1 MAAPTARA
9 AVLDQPLGTFSI
21 QEFRVPDPA
30 PGTVLLR
37 MELSGCCATD
47 AHTYLG
53 QWKSAAF
60 PVLLGHENVGIVEAV
75 GAGGQRDYRGHQ
87 LQPGDRVFARWG
99 WCGQCFECRTL
110 QQPRRCRNRTVSYG
124 GMRVDSATPFS
135 GGFAEYLYLSAPT
148 TTFMLKLDVPA
159 STAVLSEPLGVA
171 VTAVRRAQPRLGET
185 IVVQGCGAIGLLT
198 LGLAKQSGAT
208 RAIVVGGPPER
219 LEVARAF
226 GADVTIDIEQV
237 RTADERI
244 SAVLAETPAGLG
256 ADLVFGCVGLAPAW
270 LEGIS
275 FVRDGGRFM
284 ELGLASDTGDVRF
297 NPSTHLVAK
306 NITLMGTLGLERYDD
321 AVVAGRVMEQRQ
333 LPLERVV
340 SHQLPLERVGDA
352 IQALNSDF
360 QIDGRTALKI
370 AIAPNGPVD

>member
-1 MAAPTARA
+1 VTTGRA
-9 AVLDQPLGTFSI
+9 VVLDRPLGTFSI
-21 QEFRVPDPA
+21 QEFTVPDPA

-53 QWKSAAF
+53 QWKNAAF
-60 PVLLGHENVGIVEAV
+60 PALLGHENVGTVEAV
-75 GAGGQRDYRGHQ
+75 GSGGQKDFLGHD

-99 WCGQCFECRTL
+99 WCGQCYECRTL
-110 QQPRRCRNRTVSYG
+110 GQPRRCRNRTVGYG
-124 GMRVDSATPFS
+124 GMGLDAPFS
-135 GGFAEYLYLSAPT
+135 GGFAEYLYLSVPA
-148 TTFMLKLDVPA
+148 TTFMLKMDVPA
-159 STAVLSEPLGVA
+159 TTAVLSEPLGVA
-171 VTAVRRAQPRLGET
+171 VTAVRRAQPRMGET

-198 LGLAKQSGAT
+198 LGLAKQAGAV
-208 RAIVVGGPPER
+208 RAIVIGGPPER

-226 GADVTIDIEQV
+226 GADVTIDIDRIRRPEE
-237 RTADERI
+237 RTQ
-244 SAVLAETPAGLG
+244 AVLAETAAGLG

-275 FVRDGGRFM
+275 YLRDGGRFM
-284 ELGLASDTGDVRF
+284 ELGLASDTGDVTF
-297 NPSTHLVAK
+297 NPSTQLVAK
-306 NITLMGTLGLERYDD
+306 NITLMGTLGLESYQD
-321 AVVAGRVMEQRQ
+321 AVVAGRVMEQKR

-360 QIDGRTALKI
+360 TIDGRTALKI
-370 AIAPNGPVD
+370 AIAPNGAVD